1 MTVTGVHRARE
12 QRWRRLILRYQ
23 SGDRAAGNQLVHE
36 AMPYAR
42 ALARRYGRTND
53 REDVLQA
60 GLLGLT
66 KAIGSYRP
74 GQGASVSGYLLPCV
88 AGEMRRH
95 LRDHG
100 WAVHMPRP
108 LQEAAL
114 RVSRGVDQLTAGL
127 GRAPTVPE
135 LAEALG
141 MEPDA
146 VLEGL
151 RAGQAYSAGSLDSPG
166 GGGSGSTGE
175 GSDLPLSERLGGP
188 DHALDWAEGR
198 TLLYQSRSLL
208 DHRERLI
215 ISLRF
220 DADLTQLEIANHI
233 GCSQMQ
239 VSRVLRGALAK
250 LRAEDQAAA

>member
-1 MTVTGVHRARE
+1 M
-12 QRWRRLILRYQ
+12 RWRRLILRYQ
-23 SGDRAAGNQLVHE
+23 SGDRAAGNQLVTE

-42 ALARRYGRTND
+42 ALARRYGRNAE

-74 GQGASVSGYLLPCV
+74 GQGATVSGYLLPCV

-95 LRDHG
+95 LRDYS

-114 RVSRGVDQLTAGL
+114 RVSRGIDVLTASL
-127 GRAPTVPE
+127 GRAPTVSE
-135 LAEALG
+135 LARELG
-141 MEPDA
+141 MEEDA

-151 RAGQAYSAGSLDSPG
+151 RAGQAYSAGSLDTPG
-166 GGGSGSTGE
+166 ADGSE
-175 GSDLPLSERLGGP
+175 LPLSERLGGP
-188 DHALDWAEGR
+188 DHALAWAEGR
-198 TLLYQSRSLL
+198 TLLHQSRSLL

-215 ISLRF
+215 LSLRF
-220 DADLTQLEIANHI
+220 DADLTQLEIAQRI

-239 VSRVLRGALAK
+239 VSRVLRGALDK
-250 LRAEDQAAA
+250 LRVADQAAA

>member
-1 MTVTGVHRARE
+1 M
-12 QRWRRLILRYQ
+12 RWRRLILRYQ
-23 SGDRAAGNQLVHE
+23 SGDRAAGNQLVTE

-42 ALARRYGRTND
+42 ALARRYGRNAE

-74 GQGASVSGYLLPCV
+74 GQGATVSGYLLPCV

-95 LRDHG
+95 LRDYS

-114 RVSRGVDQLTAGL
+114 RVSRGIDVLTASL
-127 GRAPTVPE
+127 GRAPTVSE
-135 LAEALG
+135 LARELG
-141 MEPDA
+141 MEEDA

-151 RAGQAYSAGSLDSPG
+151 RAGQAYSAGSLDTPG
-166 GGGSGSTGE
+166 ADGSE
-175 GSDLPLSERLGGP
+175 LPLSERLGGP
-188 DHALDWAEGR
+188 DHALAWAEGR
-198 TLLYQSRSLL
+198 TLLHQSRSLL

-215 ISLRF
+215 LSLRF
-220 DADLTQLEIANHI
+220 DADLTQLEIAQQI

-239 VSRVLRGALAK
+239 VSRVLRGALDK
-250 LRAEDQAAA
+250 LRVADQAAA

>member
-1 MTVTGVHRARE
+1 MTVTAVHRARE
-12 QRWRRLILRYQ
+12 TRWRRLILRYQ
-23 SGDRAAGNQLVHE
+23 SGDRAAGNQLVLE

-42 ALARRYGRTND
+42 TLARRYGRNTD

-74 GQGASVSGYLLPCV
+74 GHGASVSGYLLPCI

-95 LRDHG
+95 LRDYS

-114 RVSRGVDQLTAGL
+114 RVSRGVDLLTASL
-127 GRAPTVPE
+127 GRAPTVVE
-135 LAEALG
+135 LARELG
-141 MEPDA
+141 MEEDA

-151 RAGQAYSAGSLDSPG
+151 RAGQAYSAGSLDTPG
-166 GGGSGSTGE
+166 GPE
-175 GSDLPLSERLGGP
+175 GHELPLSERLGGP
-188 DHALDWAEGR
+188 DHALEWAEGR
-198 TLLYQSRSLL
+198 TLLYQSRTLL
-208 DHRERLI
+208 DYRERLI

-220 DADLTQLEIANHI
+220 DADLTQLEIAHHI

-239 VSRVLRGALAK
+239 VSRVLRGALEK
-250 LRAEDQAAA
+250 LRIADQAAA

>member
-1 MTVTGVHRARE
+1 MVAGGHRERE
-12 QRWRRLILRYQ
+12 ARWRRLILRYQ
-23 SGDRAAGNQLVHE
+23 AGDRAAGDQLVTE
-36 AMPYAR
+36 ALPYAR
-42 ALARRYGRTND
+42 AMARRYGRGSD

-66 KAIGSYRP
+66 KAIGSYQP
-74 GQGASVSGYLLPCV
+74 GRGASVSGYLLPCV

-114 RVSRGVDQLTAGL
+114 RVSRGVDELTAQL
-127 GRAPTVPE
+127 GRAPTVAE
-135 LAEALG
+135 LAHALG
-141 MEPDA
+141 LGEDE

-151 RAGQAYSAGSLDSPG
+151 RAGQAYSAGSLDAPG
-166 GGGSGSTGE
+166 GSE
-175 GSDLPLSERLGGP
+175 GSDLPLADRLGAP
-188 DHALDWAEGR
+188 DTALDWAESR
-198 TLLYQSRSLL
+198 ALLYQA
-208 DHRERLI
+208 RERLDPRERLVL
-215 ISLRF
+215 SLRF
-220 DADLTQLEIANHI
+220 DRDLTQLEIAHHI

-250 LRAEDQAAA
+250 VRDEAAAAA

>member
-1 MTVTGVHRARE
+1 MTLTAVPRARE
-12 QRWRRLILRYQ
+12 MRWRRLILRYQ
-23 SGDRAAGNQLVHE
+23 SGDRAAGNQLVTE

-42 ALARRYGRTND
+42 ALARRYGRNAE

-74 GQGASVSGYLLPCV
+74 GQGATVSGYLLPCV

-95 LRDHG
+95 LRDYS

-114 RVSRGVDQLTAGL
+114 RVSRGIDVLTASL
-127 GRAPTVPE
+127 GRAPTVAE
-135 LAEALG
+135 LARELG
-141 MEPDA
+141 MEEDA

-151 RAGQAYSAGSLDSPG
+151 RAGQAYSAGSLDTPG
-166 GGGSGSTGE
+166 ADGSE
-175 GSDLPLSERLGGP
+175 LPLSERLGGP
-188 DHALDWAEGR
+188 DHALAWAEGR
-198 TLLYQSRSLL
+198 TLLHQSRSLL

-215 ISLRF
+215 LSLRF
-220 DADLTQLEIANHI
+220 DADLTQLEIAQRI

-239 VSRVLRGALAK
+239 VSRVLRGALDK
-250 LRAEDQAAA
+250 LRVADQAAA

>member
-1 MTVTGVHRARE
+1 MVTGVHRARE
-12 QRWRRLILRYQ
+12 LRWSRLILRYQ
-23 SGDRAAGNQLVHE
+23 DGDRAAGNQLVSE

-42 ALARRYGRTND
+42 ALARRYSRNAD
-53 REDVLQA
+53 REDLLQA

-74 GQGASVSGYLLPCV
+74 GEGASVSGYLLPCI

-95 LRDHG
+95 LRDHS

-114 RVSRGVDQLTAGL
+114 RVSRGVDMLTAQL

-135 LAEALG
+135 LAHELG

-151 RAGQAYSAGSLDSPG
+151 RAGLAYSAGSLDTPG
-166 GGGSGSTGE
+166 GADGSE
-175 GSDLPLSERLGGP
+175 LPLSERLGGP
-188 DHALDWAEGR
+188 DHALAWAEGR
-198 TLLYQSRSLL
+198 TLLHQSRGLL

-215 ISLRF
+215 VSLRF
-220 DADLTQLEIANHI
+220 DADLTQLEIAQHI

-239 VSRVLRGALAK
+239 VSRVLRGALDK
-250 LRAEDQAAA
+250 LRTADQATAA

>member
-1 MTVTGVHRARE
+1 MTGTGVHRARE
-12 QRWRRLILRYQ
+12 MRWRRLILRYQ
-23 SGDRAAGNQLVHE
+23 SGDRAAGNQLVNE

-42 ALARRYGRTND
+42 ALARRYGRNAD

-74 GQGASVSGYLLPCV
+74 GHGASVSGYLLPCI

-95 LRDHG
+95 LRDHS

-114 RVSRGVDQLTAGL
+114 RTSRGVDILTASL

-135 LAEALG
+135 LAAELG
-141 MEPDA
+141 MEEDA

-151 RAGQAYSAGSLDSPG
+151 RAGQAYSAGSLDTPG
-166 GGGSGSTGE
+166 GADGSE
-175 GSDLPLSERLGGP
+175 LPLSERLGGP

-198 TLLYQSRSLL
+198 TLLHQSRALL

-215 ISLRF
+215 VSLRF
-220 DADLTQLEIANHI
+220 DVDLTQLEIAQHV

-239 VSRVLRGALAK
+239 VSRVLRGALDK
-250 LRAEDQAAA
+250 LRVADQAAA

>member
-1 MTVTGVHRARE
+1 LTVTGAHRARE
-12 QRWRRLILRYQ
+12 LRWSRLIQRYQ
-23 SGDRAAGNQLVHE
+23 AGDRAAGNALVRE
-36 AMPYAR
+36 ALPYAR
-42 ALARRYGRTND
+42 ALARRYGRLGD

-66 KAIGSYRP
+66 KAMGSYRT
-74 GQGASVSGYLLPCV
+74 GQGSSVSGYLLPCM

-114 RVSRGVDQLTAGL
+114 RVSRGSDQLTAQL

-135 LAEALG
+135 LARALA
-141 MEPDA
+141 MEEDA

-151 RAGQAYSAGSLDSPG
+151 RAGQAYRAGSLDSF
-166 GGGSGSTGE
+166 GGSDDDDASPADRLHGS
-175 GSDLPLSERLGGP
+175 SAPLE
-188 DHALDWAEGR
+188 WAEGR
-198 TLLYQSRSLL
+198 ALLHQSRGLL
-208 DHRERLI
+208 DERERLI
-215 ISLRF
+215 LVLRF
-220 DADLTQLEIANHI
+220 DADLTQLEISRRV

-239 VSRVLRGALAK
+239 VSRLLRGALAK
-250 LRAEDQAAA
+250 LRAQDQAAA

>member
-1 MTVTGVHRARE
+1 M
-12 QRWRRLILRYQ
+12 RWRRLILRYQ
-23 SGDRAAGNQLVHE
+23 SGDRAAGNQLVTE

-42 ALARRYGRTND
+42 ALARRYGRNAE

-74 GQGASVSGYLLPCV
+74 GQGATVSGYLLPCV

-95 LRDHG
+95 LRDYS

-114 RVSRGVDQLTAGL
+114 RVSRGIDVLTASL
-127 GRAPTVPE
+127 GRAPTVAE
-135 LAEALG
+135 LARELG
-141 MEPDA
+141 MEEDA

-151 RAGQAYSAGSLDSPG
+151 RAGQAYSAGSLDTPG
-166 GGGSGSTGE
+166 ADGSE
-175 GSDLPLSERLGGP
+175 LPLSERLGGP
-188 DHALDWAEGR
+188 DHALAWAEGR
-198 TLLYQSRSLL
+198 TLLHQSRSLL

-215 ISLRF
+215 LSLRF
-220 DADLTQLEIANHI
+220 DADLTQLEIAQQI

-239 VSRVLRGALAK
+239 VSRVLRGALDK
-250 LRAEDQAAA
+250 LRVADQAAA